1 MEALSACVSAAMQ
14 SSKPAQV
21 ASIIIGSYALSKASR
36 LLGRHGA
43 AAVAALK
50 LLRGEPRAAWAA
62 AAAVVEFAGWLW
74 PAKKTFDERTR
85 REWAEATLAVAR
97 GGAAYNVGAGTTVER
112 VSRDG
117 VVLRTSLD
125 ASRSNFLASM
135 HGGAIASLVDVA
147 TTVALVGRGGFPGA
161 SVSLDAT
168 YLAGCGPGDAVLAE
182 ATVLRAGR
190 TLAFTECVLRRE
202 RDGAVMARACH
213 VKHVA
218 APPLVAAALALRP
231 AVATA
236 CLRLALRR
244 GTVAGR
250 DLSTKPSAFEKTT
263 VEPDTGLGRDDAGK
277 RAYFAH
283 FGDGTYAFQ
292 GWDRHLSGA
301 LTLTKPYV
309 DDAHPVEWGMEVKK
323 AHGNSFGALHGGC
336 AASLVDVL
344 GSAVVAM
351 GDAYE
356 CGVAVALDVHYAAP
370 AKVGA
375 ILRWT
380 ATAAKRG
387 GRLVTVDVKA
397 RCARTDRLVCYGSV
411 TKSLR
416 GLAKQAAKAGNA

>member
-1 MEALSACVSAAMQ
+1 MEAALSDCVSAAMQ

-74 PAKKTFDERTR
+74 PAKTTFDERTR

-202 RDGAVMARACH
+202 RDGAVMAR
-213 VKHVA
+213 V
-218 APPLVAAALALRP
+218 PRRRP
-231 AVATA
+231 RPVDKTRGVRKTA
-236 CLRLALRR
+236 
-244 GTVAGR
+244 
-250 DLSTKPSAFEKTT
+250 
-263 VEPDTGLGRDDAGK
+263 VEPDTGLGGDDAGK

-292 GWDRHLSGA
+292 GWDRHLAGA

-309 DDAHPVEWGMEVKK
+309 DDAHPVEWGMEVTK

>member
-1 MEALSACVSAAMQ
+1 MEAALSDCVSAAMQ

-36 LLGRHGA
+36 PLGRHGA

-74 PAKKTFDERTR
+74 PARTTFDERTR

-202 RDGAVMARACH
+202 RDGAVMARAC
-213 VKHVA
+213 
-218 APPLVAAALALRP
+218 R
-231 AVATA
+231 
-236 CLRLALRR
+236 
-244 GTVAGR
+244 VAGR
-250 DLSTKPSAFEKTT
+250 DLSTKPAAFEKTA

-292 GWDRHLSGA
+292 GWDRHLAGA

-309 DDAHPVEWGMEVKK
+309 DDAHPVEWGMEVTK